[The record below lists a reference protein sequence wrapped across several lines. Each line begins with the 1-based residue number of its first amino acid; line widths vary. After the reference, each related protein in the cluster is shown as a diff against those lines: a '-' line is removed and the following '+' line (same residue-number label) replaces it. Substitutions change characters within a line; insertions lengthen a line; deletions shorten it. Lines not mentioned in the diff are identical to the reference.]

1 MKCEIIRD
9 LLPLYIDGLTSKESN
24 QEIEKHLKNC
34 EECQKYYQEMTG
46 DIDNFSVIT
55 NEEIEDVNLIKKI
68 KKKNRKKALGIFV
81 GAFVLSGVL
90 MGVGFHWT
98 HGVAMYENVILNYG
112 VQGDTAYLTL
122 QGKPGYELNF
132 SGATDQNKSSL
143 KVMYARNIWGHDE
156 NVVRLEGERMRF
168 FVPDHL
174 AHFHFL
180 RNPLQ
185 QNASFFDQKKRYIFF
200 FLHQF
205 LQQRCHGNFR
215 SAHVHGTSQH
225 QYFTHCLPLICFF
238 LCSNAS
244 RHLPH
249 AQDDADPPAEADGNR
264 RTGCEDTSHIPPG
277 H

>member
-90 MGVGFHWT
+90 MGVSFHWT
-98 HGVAMYENVILNYG
+98 HGVEMYENVILNYG

-156 NVVRLEGERMRF
+156 NVVRLEGES
-168 FVPDHL
+168 
-174 AHFHFL
+174 
-180 RNPLQ
+180 N
-185 QNASFFDQKKRYIFF
+185 
-200 FLHQF
+200 
-205 LQQRCHGNFR
+205 R
-215 SAHVHGTSQH
+215 SGE
-225 QYFTHCLPLICFF
+225 
-238 LCSNAS
+238 
-244 RHLPH
+244 
-249 AQDDADPPAEADGNR
+249 PPQWILEFKDRIVVIENG
-264 RTGCEDTSHIPPG
+264 ELVDEKIK
-277 H
+277 

>member
-132 SGATDQNKSSL
+132 SGATDRNKSSL

-156 NVVRLEGERMRF
+156 NVVRLEGES
-168 FVPDHL
+168 
-174 AHFHFL
+174 
-180 RNPLQ
+180 N
-185 QNASFFDQKKRYIFF
+185 
-200 FLHQF
+200 
-205 LQQRCHGNFR
+205 R
-215 SAHVHGTSQH
+215 SGE
-225 QYFTHCLPLICFF
+225 
-238 LCSNAS
+238 
-244 RHLPH
+244 
-249 AQDDADPPAEADGNR
+249 PPQWILEFKDRIVVIENG
-264 RTGCEDTSHIPPG
+264 ELVDEKIK
-277 H
+277 

>member
-34 EECQKYYQEMTG
+34 EEYQEMTG

-81 GAFVLSGVL
+81 GAFVLWGVL

-156 NVVRLEGERMRF
+156 NVVRLEGES
-168 FVPDHL
+168 
-174 AHFHFL
+174 
-180 RNPLQ
+180 N
-185 QNASFFDQKKRYIFF
+185 
-200 FLHQF
+200 
-205 LQQRCHGNFR
+205 R
-215 SAHVHGTSQH
+215 SGE
-225 QYFTHCLPLICFF
+225 
-238 LCSNAS
+238 
-244 RHLPH
+244 
-249 AQDDADPPAEADGNR
+249 PPQWILEFKDRIVVIENG
-264 RTGCEDTSHIPPG
+264 ELVDEKIK
-277 H
+277 

>member
-81 GAFVLSGVL
+81 GAFVLSGVH

-156 NVVRLEGERMRF
+156 NVVRLEGES
-168 FVPDHL
+168 
-174 AHFHFL
+174 
-180 RNPLQ
+180 N
-185 QNASFFDQKKRYIFF
+185 
-200 FLHQF
+200 
-205 LQQRCHGNFR
+205 R
-215 SAHVHGTSQH
+215 SGE
-225 QYFTHCLPLICFF
+225 
-238 LCSNAS
+238 
-244 RHLPH
+244 
-249 AQDDADPPAEADGNR
+249 PPQWILEFKDRIVVIENG
-264 RTGCEDTSHIPPG
+264 ELVDEKIK
-277 H
+277 

>member
-34 EECQKYYQEMTG
+34 EEFQKYYQEMTG

-156 NVVRLEGERMRF
+156 NVVRLEGES
-168 FVPDHL
+168 
-174 AHFHFL
+174 
-180 RNPLQ
+180 N
-185 QNASFFDQKKRYIFF
+185 
-200 FLHQF
+200 
-205 LQQRCHGNFR
+205 R
-215 SAHVHGTSQH
+215 SGE
-225 QYFTHCLPLICFF
+225 
-238 LCSNAS
+238 
-244 RHLPH
+244 
-249 AQDDADPPAEADGNR
+249 PPQWILEFKDRIVVIENG
-264 RTGCEDTSHIPPG
+264 ELVDEKIK
-277 H
+277 

>member
-1 MKCEIIRD
+1 MEEMVEIYRKYMPQVYKFLFSLCHD
-9 LLPLYIDGLTSKESN
+9 SHLSEELT
-24 QEIEKHLKNC
+24 QETFFQAIKS
-34 EECQKYYQEMTG
+34 
-46 DIDNFSVIT
+46 IDNFSVIT

-156 NVVRLEGERMRF
+156 NVVRLEGES
-168 FVPDHL
+168 
-174 AHFHFL
+174 
-180 RNPLQ
+180 N
-185 QNASFFDQKKRYIFF
+185 
-200 FLHQF
+200 
-205 LQQRCHGNFR
+205 R
-215 SAHVHGTSQH
+215 SGE
-225 QYFTHCLPLICFF
+225 
-238 LCSNAS
+238 
-244 RHLPH
+244 
-249 AQDDADPPAEADGNR
+249 PPQWILEFKDRIVVIENG
-264 RTGCEDTSHIPPG
+264 ELVDEKIK
-277 H
+277 

>member
-9 LLPLYIDGLTSKESN
+9 LLPLYIDGLTSKEGN

-90 MGVGFHWT
+90 MGVSFHWT

-156 NVVRLEGERMRF
+156 NVVRLEGES
-168 FVPDHL
+168 
-174 AHFHFL
+174 
-180 RNPLQ
+180 N
-185 QNASFFDQKKRYIFF
+185 
-200 FLHQF
+200 
-205 LQQRCHGNFR
+205 R
-215 SAHVHGTSQH
+215 SGE
-225 QYFTHCLPLICFF
+225 
-238 LCSNAS
+238 
-244 RHLPH
+244 
-249 AQDDADPPAEADGNR
+249 PPQWILEFKDRIVVIENG
-264 RTGCEDTSHIPPG
+264 ELVDEKIK
-277 H
+277 

>member
-81 GAFVLSGVL
+81 GAFVLWGVL

-132 SGATDQNKSSL
+132 SGATDENKSSL
-143 KVMYARNIWGHDE
+143 KVMYARNIWGNDK
-156 NVVRLEGERMRF
+156 NMVRLEGESNRSGE
-168 FVPDHL
+168 P
-174 AHFHFL
+174 
-180 RNPLQ
+180 
-185 QNASFFDQKKRYIFF
+185 
-200 FLHQF
+200 HQWILEF
-205 LQQRCHGNFR
+205 KDRIIVIENGEL
-215 SAHVHGTSQH
+215 VDEK
-225 QYFTHCLPLICFF
+225 IK
-238 LCSNAS
+238 
-244 RHLPH
+244 
-249 AQDDADPPAEADGNR
+249 
-264 RTGCEDTSHIPPG
+264 
-277 H
+277 

>member
-90 MGVGFHWT
+90 MGVSFHWT

-156 NVVRLEGERMRF
+156 NVVRLEGESNRSGEPPQWILEFKDRI
-168 FVPDHL
+168 VVIENGELVDEKIKCVVRS
-174 AHFHFL
+174 
-180 RNPLQ
+180 RNK
-185 QNASFFDQKKRYIFF
+185 A
-200 FLHQF
+200 
-205 LQQRCHGNFR
+205 
-215 SAHVHGTSQH
+215 
-225 QYFTHCLPLICFF
+225 
-238 LCSNAS
+238 
-244 RHLPH
+244 
-249 AQDDADPPAEADGNR
+249 
-264 RTGCEDTSHIPPG
+264 
-277 H
+277 

>member
-9 LLPLYIDGLTSKESN
+9 LIPLYIDGLTSKESN

-81 GAFVLSGVL
+81 GAFILSGVL
-90 MGVGFHWT
+90 MGVGFRLT
-98 HGVAMYENVILNYG
+98 HGVARYENVILNYG
-112 VQGDTAYLTL
+112 VQGDTAYPTL

-156 NVVRLEGERMRF
+156 NVVRLEGES
-168 FVPDHL
+168 
-174 AHFHFL
+174 
-180 RNPLQ
+180 N
-185 QNASFFDQKKRYIFF
+185 
-200 FLHQF
+200 
-205 LQQRCHGNFR
+205 R
-215 SAHVHGTSQH
+215 SGE
-225 QYFTHCLPLICFF
+225 
-238 LCSNAS
+238 
-244 RHLPH
+244 
-249 AQDDADPPAEADGNR
+249 PPQWILEFKDRIVVIENG
-264 RTGCEDTSHIPPG
+264 ELVDEKIK
-277 H
+277 

>member
-81 GAFVLSGVL
+81 GAFVLSGVF

-156 NVVRLEGERMRF
+156 NVVRLEGES
-168 FVPDHL
+168 
-174 AHFHFL
+174 
-180 RNPLQ
+180 N
-185 QNASFFDQKKRYIFF
+185 
-200 FLHQF
+200 
-205 LQQRCHGNFR
+205 R
-215 SAHVHGTSQH
+215 SGE
-225 QYFTHCLPLICFF
+225 
-238 LCSNAS
+238 
-244 RHLPH
+244 
-249 AQDDADPPAEADGNR
+249 PPQWILEFKDRIVVIENG
-264 RTGCEDTSHIPPG
+264 ELVDEKIK
-277 H
+277 

>member
-68 KKKNRKKALGIFV
+68 KKKNRRKALGIFV
-81 GAFVLSGVL
+81 GAFILSGVL
-90 MGVGFHWT
+90 MGVSFHWT

-156 NVVRLEGERMRF
+156 NVVRLEGES
-168 FVPDHL
+168 
-174 AHFHFL
+174 
-180 RNPLQ
+180 N
-185 QNASFFDQKKRYIFF
+185 
-200 FLHQF
+200 
-205 LQQRCHGNFR
+205 R
-215 SAHVHGTSQH
+215 SGE
-225 QYFTHCLPLICFF
+225 
-238 LCSNAS
+238 
-244 RHLPH
+244 
-249 AQDDADPPAEADGNR
+249 PPQWILEFKDRIVVIENG
-264 RTGCEDTSHIPPG
+264 ELVDEKIK
-277 H
+277 

>member
-90 MGVGFHWT
+90 MGVSFHWT
-98 HGVAMYENVILNYG
+98 HGVAMYENDILNYG

-156 NVVRLEGERMRF
+156 NVVRLEGES
-168 FVPDHL
+168 
-174 AHFHFL
+174 
-180 RNPLQ
+180 N
-185 QNASFFDQKKRYIFF
+185 
-200 FLHQF
+200 
-205 LQQRCHGNFR
+205 R
-215 SAHVHGTSQH
+215 SGE
-225 QYFTHCLPLICFF
+225 
-238 LCSNAS
+238 
-244 RHLPH
+244 
-249 AQDDADPPAEADGNR
+249 PPQWILEFKDRIVVIENG
-264 RTGCEDTSHIPPG
+264 ELVDEKIK
-277 H
+277 

>member
-24 QEIEKHLKNC
+24 QEIEKHLKN
-34 EECQKYYQEMTG
+34 CQKYYQEMTG

-90 MGVGFHWT
+90 MGVSFHWT

-156 NVVRLEGERMRF
+156 NVVRLEGES
-168 FVPDHL
+168 
-174 AHFHFL
+174 
-180 RNPLQ
+180 N
-185 QNASFFDQKKRYIFF
+185 
-200 FLHQF
+200 
-205 LQQRCHGNFR
+205 R
-215 SAHVHGTSQH
+215 SGE
-225 QYFTHCLPLICFF
+225 
-238 LCSNAS
+238 
-244 RHLPH
+244 
-249 AQDDADPPAEADGNR
+249 PPQWILEFKDRIVVIENG
-264 RTGCEDTSHIPPG
+264 ELVDEKIK
-277 H
+277 

>member
-46 DIDNFSVIT
+46 NIDNFSVIT

-90 MGVGFHWT
+90 MGVSFHWT

-156 NVVRLEGERMRF
+156 NVVRLEGES
-168 FVPDHL
+168 
-174 AHFHFL
+174 
-180 RNPLQ
+180 N
-185 QNASFFDQKKRYIFF
+185 
-200 FLHQF
+200 
-205 LQQRCHGNFR
+205 R
-215 SAHVHGTSQH
+215 SGE
-225 QYFTHCLPLICFF
+225 
-238 LCSNAS
+238 
-244 RHLPH
+244 
-249 AQDDADPPAEADGNR
+249 PPQWILEFKDRIVVIENG
-264 RTGCEDTSHIPPG
+264 ELVDEKIK
-277 H
+277 